1 MDRYK
6 NNIARISQQR
16 YKKYRKQGLSTTEA
30 MEQLNTVFISADE
43 VTEAMVQL
51 NTAFKS
57 ADLSI
62 HDDSEDS
69 KSTISNSSS
78 SSSGS
83 ESPPPLISSPSD
95 TSTNRKDGDDQAT
108 EALIMQLITADL
120 NDAISDDDDMPD
132 LMPELDS
139 EQESRS
145 YEATISSSSSGS
157 ESPPP
162 ISSPSD
168 TSTNCKDCT
177 DHDDLNDAISDD
189 DDMPE
194 LDSEQESRSYEATMS
209 NRSSDGSESS
219 PISSPISS
227 PSYCDETKSNEDDGK
242 RHRRGRCRKMNGK
255 RYNGGYNNFRE
266 RERYQ
271 QRNRDKRH
279 ERQQRKKNSCNNYC
293 NDCKCTKD
301 LCRGISSGCANQKH
315 SRW

>member
-51 NTAFKS
+51 NNAFKS

-108 EALIMQLITADL
+108 EALIMQLIAADL

-132 LMPELDS
+132 LMPELPRHQS
-139 EQESRS
+139 C
-145 YEATISSSSSGS
+145 
-157 ESPPP
+157 
-162 ISSPSD
+162 
-168 TSTNCKDCT
+168 TSILRFILILTLIFT
-177 DHDDLNDAISDD
+177 SVHIF
-189 DDMPE
+189 
-194 LDSEQESRSYEATMS
+194 Q
-209 NRSSDGSESS
+209 
-219 PISSPISS
+219 
-227 PSYCDETKSNEDDGK
+227 
-242 RHRRGRCRKMNGK
+242 
-255 RYNGGYNNFRE
+255 
-266 RERYQ
+266 
-271 QRNRDKRH
+271 
-279 ERQQRKKNSCNNYC
+279 
-293 NDCKCTKD
+293 
-301 LCRGISSGCANQKH
+301 
-315 SRW
+315 

>member
-51 NTAFKS
+51 NNAFKS

-83 ESPPPLISSPSD
+83 ESPPPISSPSDGDSKSTISSSSSGSESPPPLISSPSN

-108 EALIMQLITADL
+108 EALIMQLIAADL

-132 LMPELDS
+132 LMPELPRHQS
-139 EQESRS
+139 CTSILRFILIL
-145 YEATISSSSSGS
+145 TLTFISVH
-157 ESPPP
+157 
-162 ISSPSD
+162 IF
-168 TSTNCKDCT
+168 
-177 DHDDLNDAISDD
+177 
-189 DDMPE
+189 
-194 LDSEQESRSYEATMS
+194 Q
-209 NRSSDGSESS
+209 
-219 PISSPISS
+219 
-227 PSYCDETKSNEDDGK
+227 
-242 RHRRGRCRKMNGK
+242 
-255 RYNGGYNNFRE
+255 
-266 RERYQ
+266 
-271 QRNRDKRH
+271 
-279 ERQQRKKNSCNNYC
+279 
-293 NDCKCTKD
+293 
-301 LCRGISSGCANQKH
+301 
-315 SRW
+315 